1 MTQTTITYSLEEF
14 LKEFKSDINKQ
25 FAEVNK
31 RFDTFEAEVDKRLD
45 TFEAKVDKRF
55 DTFEA
60 EVDKR
65 LDTFEAEV
73 DKHFDTLETDIK
85 ELKGDV
91 NQLKVDLTRVDTELK
106 FIREN
111 SVTQK
116 NQLWALIAILATAV
130 AGIVVAGG
138 KYVFFS

>member
-31 RFDTFEAEVDKRLD
+31 RF
-45 TFEAKVDKRF
+45 
-55 DTFEA
+55 
-60 EVDKR
+60 
-65 LDTFEAEV
+65 DTFEAEV